1 MCGIVGFSSRTRG
14 AAVPLINGLRRLEY
28 RGYDSA
34 GVALESEEGL
44 LVYKCK
50 GKVSELARVLAQ
62 KLDEKEEKECTLGI
76 AHTRWATH
84 GLPTEVNAH
93 PQLADGGNLA
103 LVHNGIIENYAA
115 LRAQLEQRG
124 CKFVSQT
131 DTEVLAHLIA
141 TFDQGDFLS
150 AVTQALTE
158 VLAHL
163 IATFDQGDFL
173 SAVTQ
178 ALKQV
183 RGTYGIAVLSRRH
196 PGEMIVARCG
206 SPLVVGIGEDA
217 TIVASDVSAIVEH
230 TRQVIYLND
239 GDVARVTPEGVN
251 VYTLD
256 NAPVTR
262 EVKAIEWNL
271 DAVEKGGYAHF
282 MLKEIFEQPETLRNT
297 IRGRLDFANG
307 TSILSGLS
315 LTPRE
320 LAGIRRAVI
329 VACGTSLH
337 AGMAAKYL
345 IESLADIPAS
355 PEQAAEFRYCNPIV
369 GPDDLVL
376 AVSQSGET
384 ADTLAAVRE
393 SIRKGALVAGLCNV
407 VGSTIAREV
416 GRGVYL
422 HAGPEISVASTK
434 AFTAQVTTLLMIALK
449 LGRTRRYSREE
460 GIHLCEEIAALPD
473 KVAEVLEQ
481 NDAIAKIAEK
491 YFKAFTAQVTTLLM
505 IALKLGRTRRYSREE
520 GIHLCEEIAAL
531 PDKVKEVLEQN
542 DAIAKIAE
550 KYFNVSDMFF
560 IGRGILYPTALE
572 GALKMKEISYLHAE
586 GYQSAELKH
595 GPIALLDEKTPVVA
609 LLNDIPG
616 KEKTIGNVQECR
628 ARKAPVLGIITKGDK
643 AAAEHCNDIIEL
655 PATTEHTAPIVTAVA
670 LQLFAYHVARLRGCE
685 IDQPRNLAK
694 SVTVE

>member
-34 GVALESEEGL
+34 GVALESKEGL

-50 GKVSELARVLAQ
+50 GKVSELARLLAQ

-93 PQLADGGNLA
+93 PQLADSGNLA

-131 DTEVLAHLIA
+131 D
-141 TFDQGDFLS
+141 
-150 AVTQALTE
+150 TE

-239 GDVARVTPEGVN
+239 GDVARVPPDGVH

-307 TSILSGLS
+307 TTILSGLS

-491 YFKAFTAQVTTLLM
+491 YFK
-505 IALKLGRTRRYSREE
+505 
-520 GIHLCEEIAAL
+520 
-531 PDKVKEVLEQN
+531 
-542 DAIAKIAE
+542 
-550 KYFNVSDMFF
+550 VSDMFF